1 MSNSSEKK
9 YLVCDYGSSSTSQY
23 IDSNN
28 NIDVVNISLPEIL
41 TKRWISKGNDIYN
54 LLDETIRQ
62 KINEIIINGNQ
73 LILVYNLLSI
83 TGEPLI
89 INRIRELYNNNI
101 YAIYPSIECF
111 AVDFPDNIK
120 TISRITISPI
130 PSPNTPIIGYDSA
143 PSEIISDVN
152 GWKLFLSSESVAS
165 DIDLIKKFNI
175 NAILTV
181 RDRPCEMTEHLLY
194 SDISFFHVNI
204 LDRPD
209 VNIKDHFQKTFDFI
223 NDMRSQ
229 KKNVLV
235 HCYAGISRS
244 ATMVIAYIMQSEKKS
259 LGDVY
264 KFVLS
269 KRRQISPNLGFIG
282 QLITF
287 NTELGFTFKM
297 EELY

>member
-1 MSNSSEKK
+1 MANSSKIK
-9 YLVCDYGSSSTSQY
+9 YLVCDYGSFSATQY
-23 IDSNN
+23 IDSTD

-41 TKRWISKGNDIYN
+41 IKRWISKGNDIYN

-62 KINEIIINGNQ
+62 KIDEDIINGNQ
-73 LILVYNLLSI
+73 LILVYNLSTNI
-83 TGEPLI
+83 REPLI
-89 INRIRELYNNNI
+89 ISRIRELYKNNI

-120 TISRITISPI
+120 ATQRPISPV
-130 PSPNTPIIGYDSA
+130 PSPSIPIIGYDPI
-143 PSEIISDVN
+143 PSEIISDSN
-152 GWKLFLSSESVAS
+152 GWKLFLSAESVAS
-165 DIDLIKKFNI
+165 DINLLKKFNI

-181 RDRPCEMTEHLLY
+181 RDRPYEIIDNPVF

-223 NDMRSQ
+223 NDMRSR

-235 HCYAGISRS
+235 HCHAGISRS

-259 LGDVY
+259 LGEVY

-269 KRRQISPNLGFIG
+269 KRHQISPNMGFLS
-282 QLITF
+282 QLMTF

-297 EELY
+297 DELY